1 MNKYNSYYLMEDID
15 VTNDKIPDGVLIR
28 EFKIDKK
35 TDRYVY
41 VKNCYIT
48 EESLKKI
55 IDDVV
60 IKEDVNKN
68 INTILVSKNI
78 INKIRNNHLP
88 VNEIPKIVISKNSHF
103 SHLIK
108 GKNINI
114 NKLYI
119 DIRKIVDLHEKLL
132 KKNK

>member
-1 MNKYNSYYLMEDID
+1 MHK
-15 VTNDKIPDGVLIR
+15 
-28 EFKIDKK
+28 FKIDKK
-35 TDRYVY
+35 TGRYVY

-48 EESLKKI
+48 EGSLKKI

-68 INTILVSKNI
+68 INTIMVSNLT

-88 VNEIPKIVISKNSHF
+88 VDEIPKIVISKKSHF

-108 GKNINI
+108 GKHINI

-119 DIRKIVDLHEKLL
+119 DIRKLVDLHEKLL
-132 KKNK
+132 IKK

>member
-1 MNKYNSYYLMEDID
+1 MNKYNSYYLMEDLD
-15 VTNDKIPDGVLIR
+15 VTNDKIPDGVLVR

-35 TDRYVY
+35 TGRYVY

-48 EESLKKI
+48 EGSLKKI

-68 INTILVSKNI
+68 INTIMVSNVT

-88 VNEIPKIVISKNSHF
+88 VDEIPKIVISKNSHF

-108 GKNINI
+108 GKHINI

-119 DIRKIVDLHEKLL
+119 DIRKLVDLHEKLL
-132 KKNK
+132 IKK